1 MAPIRPLA
9 APRFVKPDDSDTWH
23 EAGEA
28 EKNVIL
34 AALAIIRIEPVAGIP
49 PGEFDELKAQV
60 TFYDSAGGELQRVYH
75 GCWLG
80 DALNHMQLSAS
91 GTAELIVA
99 STTQVRSLPSS
110 SRTRVRMQ
118 PSMSTKGSSLG
129 SSSDG
134 STMSMFA
141 SSVTQDESDGPY
153 KSSPTFISTWTC
165 AEKDRSLCS
174 NEPNESAVPDEPHRH
189 CVTVPPFLT
198 GTRRSPR
205 LTA

>member
-1 MAPIRPLA
+1 MAPVRPLA

-60 TFYDSAGGELQRVYH
+60 TFHDSAGGELQRVYH

-99 STTQVRSLPSS
+99 VDHP
-110 SRTRVRMQ
+110 
-118 PSMSTKGSSLG
+118 
-129 SSSDG
+129 
-134 STMSMFA
+134 
-141 SSVTQDESDGPY
+141 
-153 KSSPTFISTWTC
+153 
-165 AEKDRSLCS
+165 
-174 NEPNESAVPDEPHRH
+174 SAVA
-189 CVTVPPFLT
+189 PFVIKN
-198 GTRRSPR
+198 TRSNAALYEYEGIQLRQLERR
-205 LTA
+205 LYDVNVRFIGDSR